1 LPAAATIYAVS
12 PAGVNKLWTLAAPG
26 LHFLGTEGSLFVIAY
41 HDEHR
46 HGDNLPSPA
55 IDAYSVGSG
64 HGIPNRIVHQ
74 FIQ

>member
-1 LPAAATIYAVS
+1 LKRAESNSSRRVIS
-12 PAGVNKLWTLAAPG
+12 NRS
-26 LHFLGTEGSLFVIAY
+26 FLGTEDSLFVIAY

-46 HGDNLPSPA
+46 HGENLPSTA
-55 IDAYSVGSG
+55 VDAYSVGSG